1 MPLVVHGSENWPPS
15 ARGVAVAIGNFDGV
29 HAGHRA
35 VLERL
40 RSLAA
45 RLGVASAA
53 YTFEP
58 APTAVLAPQRHQ
70 PRILLVEDRVMLLGE
85 AGAERVC
92 VEPFTREY
100 AAGPAEWFAREVLER
115 RLGARA
121 VVVGWDFRFGSGRAG
136 TVDDLRRL
144 LPAVEVVAI
153 DAATDGGEPISSS
166 RIRKLIAAGEVE
178 TAARLLGRPHRLR
191 GIVVHGDHRGR
202 TLGFPTANVDNQ
214 VELVPAPGVY
224 AVRVGVDEGPA
235 RLPGVMNLGSR
246 PTFDGAGVRVEV
258 HLLEGGGDLYGHAL
272 RVDVVARL
280 RAERRFEGVDALRAQ
295 IRADVA
301 AARERLG

>member
-1 MPLVVHGSENWPPS
+1 MPLVVHGSNAWPPS

-29 HAGHRA
+29 HAGHRT

-45 RLGVASAA
+45 RLGAASAA

-70 PRILLVEDRVMLLGE
+70 PRILLMEDRVTLLGE
-85 AGAERVC
+85 AGVERVC

-100 AAGPAEWFAREVLER
+100 AAGPAEWFAREVLGR

-121 VVVGWDFRFGSGRAG
+121 VVVGWDFRFGAGRAG

-144 LPAVEVVAI
+144 LPEAEVVAI
-153 DAATDGGEPISSS
+153 DAATDGGEPVSSS
-166 RIRKLIAAGEVE
+166 RIRKLVAAGEVE

-191 GIVVHGDHRGR
+191 GVVVHGDHRGR
-202 TLGFPTANVDNQ
+202 TLGFPTANVDNR

-224 AVRVGVDEGPA
+224 AVRVGVDDGPA
-235 RLPGVMNLGSR
+235 ELPGVMNLGSR
-246 PTFDGAGVRVEV
+246 PTFAGQGVRMEV
-258 HLLEGGGDLYGHAL
+258 HLLEGGGDLYGRAL

-280 RAERRFEGVDALRAQ
+280 RDERRFEGVDALLAQ

-301 AARERLG
+301 AARERLA